1 MFSNKQIFITHKVHE
16 KESTGDNSFQNNGDK
31 EFISSKNLFQDFKLL
46 SKNNDS
52 FGFDIFGE
60 SNESYDSIKLFST
73 EDLFNNN
80 EKVETF
86 DFIEKNKELNN
97 LYKNYN
103 YDDENSFQK
112 NRNNFNNNLNN
123 EEIKD
128 IQDNEDNN
136 TIISNNK
143 NVRSDT
149 LLIKFKAALGKWFIN
164 ELNNKIKIL
173 KRNSVIKRSIKFY
186 AFNYK
191 KFTLKVSYTQNKE
204 WLKNKMKDLLL
215 IGDEENQIK
224 NEKSVT
230 SLYKKNL
237 AEFKEI
243 KDMLDSSYEETIKKF
258 YKSEAFDKFRKNKR
272 VKELNFNFRKIMGIS
287 LLENNGFI
295 EFIVKRKGNT
305 KKEK

>member
-1 MFSNKQIFITHKVHE
+1 MENKKTIFIIKKESDKDSTGEISYEKNQDIMLIEQKYLFSDLSFQTKNNNDFNFKFDEEPLFHKSFSND
-16 KESTGDNSFQNNGDK
+16 SLNLSYQNIDS
-31 EFISSKNLFQDFKLL
+31 IDL
-46 SKNNDS
+46 KNNSDFS
-52 FGFDIFGE
+52 GLFYNNDNTNEIIF
-60 SNESYDSIKLFST
+60 K
-73 EDLFNNN
+73 
-80 EKVETF
+80 
-86 DFIEKNKELNN
+86 
-97 LYKNYN
+97 
-103 YDDENSFQK
+103 K

-128 IQDNEDNN
+128 IQDNENN
-136 TIISNNK
+136 NSIISNNK